1 MPNPKSCKTK
11 KDNRVWSLYNES
23 LVTRMENLLDLRAI
37 ENIKEDLAKQYRNK
51 VGRPFILP
59 DTVVEIFDR
68 LRSIFNAPFRVL
80 ESILRKMSGLLGIPK
95 ITYSAIYLRIRKIK
109 VPEICNPSASVAIDS
124 TGFKTTIKGDWL
136 SDKWGKKRKG

>member
-37 ENIKEDLAKQYRNK
+37 ENIKEDLAKQNRHK

-59 DTVVEIFDR
+59 DSVVEIFAR
-68 LRSIFNAPFRVL
+68 LRSVFNAPF
-80 ESILRKMSGLLGIPK
+80 
-95 ITYSAIYLRIRKIK
+95 
-109 VPEICNPSASVAIDS
+109 
-124 TGFKTTIKGDWL
+124 
-136 SDKWGKKRKG
+136 